1 MNTTVK
7 IILASLFA
15 LSAQYISDIL
25 SLMASALLPHNCNDF
40 LQSTMI
46 GITNIIV
53 TVLIFKYIALRW
65 FHIDSSF
72 LFLYAKLKDIIIASL
87 ICITIFGT
95 LALFTLPMTTEFIIL
110 PKERVPI
117 ILYNSL
123 LNRGISTAIGEELI
137 FRGFLFS
144 YILSLTNPIKAFVI
158 SIFVFTMPHVLIF
171 QPNWHTLLILF
182 NYLSISL
189 LLTTLYFKTKNI
201 STAIS
206 FHAMYNF
213 ILYGIWNVANTGE
226 PSSAIVT
233 SLMSNHQTNIYI
245 VLLTVFQIAVTYFVL
260 IRKNPSYVHDI
271 HRL

>member
-1 MNTTVK
+1 MNTTIK

-25 SLMASALLPHNCNDF
+25 SLMAAALLPHNCNNF
-40 LQSTMI
+40 LQSTVI
-46 GITNIIV
+46 GITNILV
-53 TVLIFKYIALRW
+53 TVMLLKYIALRW

-72 LFLYAKLKDIIIASL
+72 LLLYAKFKDIIIASL
-87 ICITIFGT
+87 LCISIFGT
-95 LALFTLPMTTEFIIL
+95 LALITLPMTTEFIIS
-110 PKERVPI
+110 PKDRIPI
-117 ILYNSL
+117 ILFNSL

-144 YILSLTNPIKAFVI
+144 YILSLTNPINAFVI

-171 QPNWHTLLILF
+171 QPNLHTLLILF

-189 LLTTLYFKTKNI
+189 LLTSLYFKTKNI

-226 PSSAIVT
+226 PSSAVVT
-233 SLMSNHQTNIYI
+233 FLMSNYQTNIYI
-245 VLLTVFQIAVTYFVL
+245 GLLTIFQITVAYFVL
-260 IRKNPSYVHDI
+260 TRKNPSLVHE
-271 HRL
+271 